1 MASRATSESGP
12 VREGGD
18 GRLARAY
25 FGLAGLTYGLIVLG
39 ALVRAHGAGLSC
51 PDWPLCFG
59 DLIPQLDFKVA
70 FEFGHRVLAGS
81 IAIFF
86 ALLAAATLRQ
96 PGLGRALRPALAI
109 AAGLLAL
116 QIVLGGLT
124 VLKLLASWTVT
135 SHLVTGNGFALALVL
150 IGRRVAELAGTQS
163 ASGAKPVAAPE
174 ATALMRTATTAVAL
188 MLACQIV
195 LGGLVSSNYAGLVCP
210 DWPSC
215 SDGEYFPTLLGI
227 RGLHVLHRTF
237 GYVLVAALPLAALL
251 ARRSPGLAGWLRLA
265 SGIALCQ
272 VAAGI
277 ANVLLRLPVEITAL
291 HSGLAAALVC
301 TLGISMQVAW
311 RRRPS

>member
-1 MASRATSESGP
+1 MACRATSESGQ
-12 VREGGD
+12 EQGGGD

-59 DLIPQLDFKVA
+59 DVIPQLDFKVA

-86 ALLAAATLRQ
+86 ALLAAATLRR
-96 PGLGRALRPALAI
+96 PELGRALRSPLAI

-135 SHLVTGNGFALALVL
+135 SHLVTGNAFALALVL
-150 IGRRVAELAGTQS
+150 IGRRVAEISGTVGPP
-163 ASGAKPVAAPE
+163 GATTAPE
-174 ATALMRTATTAVAL
+174 ATALERTATTAVAL

-210 DWPSC
+210 DWPTC
-215 SDGEYFPTLLGI
+215 SDGEFFPTLLGI
-227 RGLHVLHRTF
+227 RGLHVLHRTV
-237 GYVLVAALPLAALL
+237 GYALVAALPLAALL

-291 HSGLAAALVC
+291 HSALAAALVC

-311 RRRPS
+311 RRHPS